1 MRRKLIA
8 GNWKMNK
15 TSSQTREMLKELVGM
30 QLSDGVDCLICPPFT
45 SLESASL
52 ILGDTNISLG
62 AQNVSEYENGA
73 RTGEI
78 STDMLSDIGVSHI
91 IIGHS
96 ERRMYY
102 GETDDVVNR
111 KVKRAINEGFK
122 VILCVGEQ
130 EYDREKNIHE
140 EVVYN
145 QLLNSLQGIDFCE
158 NIIIAYEPVWAIGTG
173 KTCGSMDADLMCHFI
188 RKTMAKIFSAEEA
201 ENIRILYGGSVKP
214 SNIRELMSKEDI
226 DGALVG
232 GASLKAEDFRDL
244 INFGD

>member
-15 TSSQTREMLKELVGM
+15 TSYQTREMLKELVGM
-30 QLSDGVDCLICPPFT
+30 QLSDGVDYLICPPFT

-130 EYDREKNIHE
+130 ESDREKNIHE

-188 RKTMAKIFSAEEA
+188 RKTMEKIFSAEEA